1 MTTATRQRLP
11 SGFHC
16 RRSRGKIVRPV
27 RQAAPPPNGLMRWI
41 VRWRRWFCFLL
52 NFVRL
57 ARPDCEHCNEYVKC
71 WGTDMRKRLDEL
83 R

>member
-1 MTTATRQRLP
+1 
-11 SGFHC
+11 
-16 RRSRGKIVRPV
+16 
-27 RQAAPPPNGLMRWI
+27 MRWI

-71 WGTDMRKRLDEL
+71 WGTDVRKRLDEL